1 MWAMGL
7 ICPAACFFLIKI
19 IKFYWITAMRIH
31 LSVDYGCFYMML
43 LELGSWDR
51 DSMSHKAKNI
61 YYLDIYVFK
70 IYKIYIYI

>member
-1 MWAMGL
+1 
-7 ICPAACFFLIKI
+7 
-19 IKFYWITAMRIH
+19 MRIH
-31 LSVDYGCFYMML
+31 LSIDYGCFYMML